1 MSKKIRFWW
10 RTLKKL
16 PQAFQHIKTNKNN
29 KFNSVNLYFQ
39 DEGRYGLMTRLKR
52 VLTIKGVKPVCPY
65 QHRFKNTWPHGCFSP
80 IDGNSFMLEIENVD
94 AQIFQI
100 FIREF
105 SKQRPDELKIL
116 VMDNAAFHTA
126 AAVKYPDNIMPIYIP
141 PYSPELNPAEKIW
154 QFLKD
159 KMSMK
164 IYEDIKA
171 LRKDLFSIIN
181 QQLTSDRIKS
191 LTGYQLYLDNFNAC
205 F

>member
-1 MSKKIRFWW
+1 
-10 RTLKKL
+10 
-16 PQAFQHIKTNKNN
+16 
-29 KFNSVNLYFQ
+29 
-39 DEGRYGLMTRLKR
+39 
-52 VLTIKGVKPVCPY
+52 
-65 QHRFKNTWPHGCFSP
+65 
-80 IDGNSFMLEIENVD
+80 MLEIENVD